1 MRPLKASLLV
11 IADSYLC
18 RRVFIYDDRPSA
30 SWVRMAN
37 GSRIAEIGRA
47 FSEALG
53 LPRTAARIIEALA
66 RTRDRLRVDEIV
78 RRVRRSERSVRENLT
93 LLVRRGIL
101 ERQIFVTANKKL
113 AYVYSLKPVE
123 DLVAAARGDLA
134 RALKRIERLARQLR
148 QTTA

>member
-1 MRPLKASLLV
+1 
-11 IADSYLC
+11 
-18 RRVFIYDDRPSA
+18 
-30 SWVRMAN
+30 MAN